1 MKEDGSPIVDVYS
14 PDSVAKAAGGNN
26 VPVELVEGNRLAVK
40 DRYVASNVAD
50 SKEFA
55 FKIYVRLNAKK
66 ISFKNVSFQHCVFD
80 SCYLNNCVFDSCD
93 FTGSRFVACNLH
105 QSSFSGC
112 KFEYVTFERSQI
124 DDDILESEAPS
135 RENLKM
141 RFARSLRMNFQQVGD
156 AKAVNRAIRLELEA
170 TSVYLK
176 KSWSSSETYFS
187 KKYPGWKKLPQFLKW
202 VEFKALDVIWGNGE
216 STFKLVRAIVATH
229 VAIAIYSTVAFSDPW
244 DIRSYLSNLA
254 LAPGVFFGISN
265 AYDYPVWVSGMVSA
279 CRLLSFAFLTAILV
293 KRFGRR

>member
-1 MKEDGSPIVDVYS
+1 MKEEESPNVDDQ
-14 PDSVAKAAGGNN
+14 PLNPGMKAADGGDL
-26 VPVELVEGNRLAVK
+26 PAELLRGNRLEVK
-40 DRYVASNVAD
+40 DRYIAFNVVD
-50 SKEFA
+50 SKKLA
-55 FKIYVRLNAKK
+55 FKIYIRLYAKK
-66 ISFKNVSFQHCVFD
+66 IRFKNVSFQHCVFD

-105 QSSFSGC
+105 QTSFSGC
-112 KFEYVTFERSQI
+112 NFEYVTFERCQI

-187 KKYPGWKKLPQFLKW
+187 KKYPGWKKLPQFVKW
-202 VEFKALDVIWGNGE
+202 IEFKALDIVWGNGE
-216 STFKLVRAIVATH
+216 STFKLLRAIVATH
-229 VAIAIYSTVAFSDPW
+229 VVIAIYSTVAFSNPW

-254 LAPGVFFGISN
+254 AAPGVFFGISN
-265 AYDYPVWVSGMVSA
+265 VYDYPVWVSGLVSA

>member
-1 MKEDGSPIVDVYS
+1 MKKDGSLNVDVHS
-14 PDSVAKAAGGNN
+14 LNSVAKEADGDDLPAK
-26 VPVELVEGNRLAVK
+26 LLKGNRLEAK
-40 DRYVASNVAD
+40 DRYIALDVAD
-50 SKEFA
+50 SKELA

-93 FTGSRFVACNLH
+93 FTGSRFIACNLH
-105 QSSFSGC
+105 QSSFTGC
-112 KFEYVTFERSQI
+112 KFEYVTFERCQI
-124 DDDILESEAPS
+124 DDDILKSEAPS
-135 RENLKM
+135 QENLKM

-156 AKAVNRAIRLELEA
+156 ARAVNRAIRLELEA

-176 KSWSSSETYFS
+176 KSWSSSETYFAR
-187 KKYPGWKKLPQFLKW
+187 KYPGWKRLPQFLKW
-202 VEFKALDVIWGNGE
+202 IEFKALDIVWGNGE
-216 STFKLVRAIVATH
+216 STLKLLRAIVATH
-229 VAIAIYSTVAFSDPW
+229 VAIAIYSTVVFSDPW
-244 DIRSYLSNLA
+244 DIRSYLSNFA

-265 AYDYPVWVSGMVSA
+265 VYDYPVWVSGLVSA

>member
-1 MKEDGSPIVDVYS
+1 MKDDQSLGADAQSVDPDVKSADGDDLP
-14 PDSVAKAAGGNN
+14 VALLK
-26 VPVELVEGNRLAVK
+26 GNRLELK
-40 DRYVASNVAD
+40 DRYIALDVAD
-50 SKEFA
+50 SKELA
-55 FKIYVRLNAKK
+55 LKIYVRLTAKM
-66 ISFKNVSFQHCVFD
+66 IRFKNVSFQHCVFD
-80 SCYLNNCVFDSCD
+80 SCYLNKCVFDSCD

-112 KFEYVTFERSQI
+112 NFEYVTFERCHI

-156 AKAVNRAIRLELEA
+156 ARAVNRAIRLELEA

-187 KKYPGWKKLPQFLKW
+187 KKYPGWKRLPQFLKW
-202 VEFKALDVIWGNGE
+202 IEFKILDAVWGNGE
-216 STFKLVRAIVATH
+216 STFKLLRAIVVTH
-229 VAIAIYSTVAFSDPW
+229 VVIAIYSTVAFADPW

-254 LAPGVFFGISN
+254 SAPGVFFGIEN
-265 AYDYPVWVSGMVSA
+265 PYAYPVWISGLVSA